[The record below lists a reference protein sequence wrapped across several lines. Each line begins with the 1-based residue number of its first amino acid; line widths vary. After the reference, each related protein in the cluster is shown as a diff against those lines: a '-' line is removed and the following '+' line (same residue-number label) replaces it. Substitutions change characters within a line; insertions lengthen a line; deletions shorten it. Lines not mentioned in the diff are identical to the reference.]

1 MVAVVIPKCET
12 VFLNIPLAST
22 HYSINHC
29 LLATVYSNRMKRP
42 TKQQLVLEI
51 YDREAMGEV
60 TAREIEIIN
69 QALIAEYGEGG
80 AMEPAEIAGI
90 LHQEELPIRFDQIFR
105 MNSPTELYESLVR
118 GLSASGNF
126 EEAETTLRRID
137 ELYGQFQQSGDKT
150 GMRFA
155 RQAALRL
162 KQETA
167 ALLQSPKLTET
178 RRAEL
183 GEINQWATVWLQTP
197 ELFAQWLELRK
208 ASAGYKALFQD
219 KNSGQK

>member
-1 MVAVVIPKCET
+1 
-12 VFLNIPLAST
+12 
-22 HYSINHC
+22 
-29 LLATVYSNRMKRP
+29 MKRP

-69 QALIAEYGEGG
+69 QALVAEYGEGG
-80 AMEPAEIAGI
+80 AMEPAEIASI

-105 MNSPTELYESLVR
+105 MDSPTEPYESLIR
-118 GLSASGNF
+118 GLNAGGNF

-137 ELYGQFQQSGDKT
+137 ALYRQFEQAGDKT

-167 ALLQSPKLTET
+167 ALLQSPKLHDV

-183 GEINQWATVWLQTP
+183 GEINQWATVWLQSP
-197 ELFAQWLELRK
+197 NLFAQWLELRK
-208 ASAGYKALFQD
+208 ASAGYQALFQ
-219 KNSGQK
+219 NTSSGQK

>member
-1 MVAVVIPKCET
+1 
-12 VFLNIPLAST
+12 
-22 HYSINHC
+22 
-29 LLATVYSNRMKRP
+29 MKRP

-60 TAREIEIIN
+60 TSQEIEIIN

-80 AMEPAEIAGI
+80 AMEPAEIASI

-105 MNSPTELYESLVR
+105 MDSPTEQYESLVR
-118 GLSASGNF
+118 GLNGYGDF
-126 EEAETTLRRID
+126 GEAETTLRRID
-137 ELYGQFQQSGDKT
+137 ALYKQFQQAGDKT
-150 GMRFA
+150 GMRFV

-167 ALLQSPKLTET
+167 ALLQSPKLTES
-178 RRAEL
+178 RRAEM

-197 ELFAQWLELRK
+197 ELFVQWLELRK
-208 ASAGYKALFQD
+208 ASADYKELFQN
-219 KNSGQK
+219 KNPGQK